1 MAKAEET
8 KKSVQKK
15 TTAAKTAKTE
25 KAAGR
30 PTAKKNAAP
39 KTAKA
44 SKAPKTVKNPAQETA
59 EEKLVKFC
67 EEIAYDRKGENII
80 RLDLREFS
88 AISDY
93 FVLCTATSEPHIRAI
108 AERIQRD
115 ALEKLGIK
123 PLHVDGSA
131 ASRWMIVDF
140 GSVMVH
146 VMDEDTRKLYQLESL
161 WSDAPQ
167 MDAIKRMEAQL
178 KKTKE

>member
-15 TTAAKTAKTE
+15 TTAVKTAKTGKTAE
-25 KAAGR
+25 R
-30 PTAKKNAAP
+30 PAVKKTAAP
-39 KTAKA
+39 KM
-44 SKAPKTVKNPAQETA
+44 VKDPAQETA

-93 FVLCTATSEPHIRAI
+93 FVLCTATSEPHVRAI